1 MKKIFIILFSLA
13 LIQRSFAQDS
23 TTKKLDE
30 LLQAYHDVGKFN
42 GSALVAQHGKI
53 LLQKGYGFKNIKT
66 GTLNDENTIYQ
77 IASITKQFTATVVLK
92 LIELNKLAL
101 TDKLSK
107 FYPSLP
113 FGDSITIQN
122 LLTHTSGITD
132 HAEDT
137 SASPFNS
144 TNEDKLLYFV
154 KKHGLDFSPG
164 SNWQYSNKGYQFLG
178 YIIQKVS
185 GISYYD
191 AVKKYIFTP
200 LKMSNSAF
208 DFTNLVS
215 NEKATGYWEFPL
227 DSSAAPA
234 TLIDSSG
241 PFSAGSIYSTVGDMY
256 KWHRGL
262 QSYKIVSKASLD
274 KAYTPYKNHYGF
286 GVSIDSSY
294 NKRIIHHGGDIWG
307 FKSDFARIVEDDDCV
322 VLLNNIEDPD
332 LGVTTHRLLAII
344 CNQPYLMPAKNKV
357 PLNDSALQKYAGSYE
372 MQPGM
377 VIEVTAENGH
387 LMAMTDHKQ
396 ELYAQENE
404 VFIAESGDNQQ
415 QIRFGLDE
423 TGNVANL
430 YFYKGG
436 NKIVCKKVK

>member
-107 FYPSLP
+107 FYSSLP

-164 SNWQYSNKGYQFLG
+164 SNWQYSNKGYHFC
-178 YIIQKVS
+178 K
-185 GISYYD
+185 
-191 AVKKYIFTP
+191 
-200 LKMSNSAF
+200 
-208 DFTNLVS
+208 
-215 NEKATGYWEFPL
+215 
-227 DSSAAPA
+227 
-234 TLIDSSG
+234 
-241 PFSAGSIYSTVGDMY
+241 
-256 KWHRGL
+256 R
-262 QSYKIVSKASLD
+262 SK
-274 KAYTPYKNHYGF
+274 F
-286 GVSIDSSY
+286 F
-294 NKRIIHHGGDIWG
+294 W
-307 FKSDFARIVEDDDCV
+307 
-322 VLLNNIEDPD
+322 
-332 LGVTTHRLLAII
+332 
-344 CNQPYLMPAKNKV
+344 
-357 PLNDSALQKYAGSYE
+357 
-372 MQPGM
+372 
-377 VIEVTAENGH
+377 
-387 LMAMTDHKQ
+387 
-396 ELYAQENE
+396 
-404 VFIAESGDNQQ
+404 
-415 QIRFGLDE
+415 
-423 TGNVANL
+423 
-430 YFYKGG
+430 
-436 NKIVCKKVK
+436 